1 MSALFSV
8 GGASKMTGDRPLYES
23 ILVAGCQSL
32 DFASAVW
39 FSLLTISHIFYL
51 LVYQASLVWC
61 TLCSKRHCVEAPNNT
76 IFYLKAWLSSMKQV
90 GWGAQSSLRLGWI
103 RAGCSFGMLP
113 LIFFLFLW
121 YILSRLLTKSLVSHY
136 LLSERQY
143 MYHGENLIA
152 CLGFVA
158 FPNYHTSASWLWKA
172 FIIFLYPSSVPLCG
186 LGHS

>member
-1 MSALFSV
+1 M
-8 GGASKMTGDRPLYES
+8 
-23 ILVAGCQSL
+23 AGCQSL

-103 RAGCSFGMLP
+103 RAGWQLFWDATVDFLSFP
-113 LIFFLFLW
+113 LIYPVSAFNQEPGES
-121 YILSRLLTKSLVSHY
+121 LSPFWKTIHVSWGKSNCMFGVRGLPKLSHQCFMTLESFY
-136 LLSERQY
+136 NFSLSQ
-143 MYHGENLIA
+143 
-152 CLGFVA
+152 
-158 FPNYHTSASWLWKA
+158 
-172 FIIFLYPSSVPLCG
+172 
-186 LGHS
+186 